1 MQVIE
6 ILWVRR
12 YLSYVI
18 KQQIMS
24 LALRTPTIPSILKD
38 WTNPESML
46 MRDFFDLGSDFVF
59 PRVGMT
65 IPSVNIQE
73 TPKDFIF
80 ELAAPGLERKD
91 FNIELDNHVLT
102 ISSEKEE
109 KKDEK
114 ENGYYR
120 KEYSF
125 NSFKRS
131 FTLPENVKEANID
144 AKYENGIL
152 KVVVPKVKETI
163 SQAPKKIA
171 VG

>member
-1 MQVIE
+1 M
-6 ILWVRR
+6 
-12 YLSYVI
+12 
-18 KQQIMS
+18 
-24 LALRTPTIPSILKD
+24 
-38 WTNPESML
+38 NPESL
-46 MRDFFDLGSDFVF
+46 LTRDFFDFANDFF
-59 PRVGMT
+59 IPRIGTTV
-65 IPSVNIQE
+65 PSVNIHE
-73 TPKDFIF
+73 TAKEFVF

-109 KKDEK
+109 KKEEK
-114 ENGYYR
+114 ENGYFR

-131 FTLPENVKEANID
+131 FSLPENVKEAGID

-152 KVVVPKVKETI
+152 KVTVPKAKETTTPTPRKI
-163 SQAPKKIA
+163 S

>member
-1 MQVIE
+1 
-6 ILWVRR
+6 
-12 YLSYVI
+12 
-18 KQQIMS
+18 MS
-24 LALRTPTIPSILKD
+24 LTLRKPTIPSMIND
-38 WTNPESML
+38 WMNPESML
-46 MRDFFDLGSDFVF
+46 MRDFFDFGSDFVI
-59 PRVGMT
+59 PRIGMT
-65 IPSVNIQE
+65 VPSVNIQE
-73 TPKDFIF
+73 TAKEFVF

-91 FNIELDNHVLT
+91 FAIELDHHVLM

-109 KKDEK
+109 KKAEK

-152 KVVVPKVKETI
+152 KVIIPKEKETI
-163 SQAPKKIA
+163 SHAPKKIA